1 MNMHE
6 EMLFRLALKRRRKL
20 DNLSDEGFHELE
32 LAVREDPK
40 RFVDD
45 AEEEA
50 FSRLF
55 ALLVD
60 YDAKRERIGLV
71 ESDSEFQEAC
81 RRHDKEVAEAA
92 AEILKIDGGCVDA
105 HLVQIACGSK
115 DADDRLS
122 RLLDLEHSL
131 EDQLGPIVVGPT
143 GDAYADVFS
152 RPRLRVLFAVAQG
165 AMLTGRFR
173 TSIRYCEEL
182 LEKAPLD
189 AMGARLTMALALARL
204 EDEDGFN
211 ALAARDAHGNAW
223 LHLGRVIL
231 AYKLGRLS
239 ATRRALMG
247 FDRLC
252 TGGAYAFL
260 QPHYMGTYLLDRPV
274 YTPGSFEETVLAIH
288 EAEPILLD
296 TPELCNFASKQSEFL
311 ASARAFCKRNGLDW
325 HDWGNWGNW
334 GYWGNNAAW

>member
-1 MNMHE
+1 MNARE

-20 DNLSDEGFHELE
+20 ENLSDEGFRELE

-45 AEEEA
+45 PEEEA
-50 FSRLF
+50 FARVV

-60 YDAKRERIGLV
+60 YDTQRESIHLI
-71 ESDSEFQEAC
+71 ESEEEFQKAC
-81 RRHDKEVAEAA
+81 QRHDVKVAEAA
-92 AEILKIDGGCVDA
+92 EKIQEVDEGCIDA
-105 HLVQIACGSK
+105 RLIQITCGSVNV
-115 DADDRLS
+115 DNRLS
-122 RLLDLEHSL
+122 RLLELEGAL
-131 EDQLGPIVVGPT
+131 EDEMGPITAGPT
-143 GDAYADVFS
+143 GDAYSDVFV
-152 RPRLRVLFAVAQG
+152 RPRLRVLFAITQA

-173 TSIRYCEEL
+173 MAVRYCEEL
-182 LEKAPLD
+182 LEKSPLD

-211 ALAARDAHGNAW
+211 VLASRDAHGNAW
-223 LHLGRVIL
+223 LNLGRVIL

-274 YTPGSFEETVLAIH
+274 YTPGTFEETTMAVH
-288 EAEPILLD
+288 EAEAILLD
-296 TPELCNFASKQSEFL
+296 TPELCNFASKQEEFL
-311 ASARAFCKRNGLDW
+311 ASAREFCKRNGLDW
-325 HDWGNWGNW
+325 HDWGNWG
-334 GYWGNNAAW
+334 YWGTTNNW